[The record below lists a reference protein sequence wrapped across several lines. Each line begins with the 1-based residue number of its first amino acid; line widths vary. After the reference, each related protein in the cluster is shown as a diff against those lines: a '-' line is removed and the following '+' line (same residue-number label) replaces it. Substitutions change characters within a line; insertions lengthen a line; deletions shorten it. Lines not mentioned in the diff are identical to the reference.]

1 MLVLK
6 ISRSI
11 LFKLSYNQVNI
22 VVFRHD
28 IMKRISLLLISSIVL
43 LNLAS
48 CGESKET
55 APKAEAPVTTEKMAK
70 PTVKPAAAGFSALQA
85 VVTKTQGAIEKGDFA
100 AAKTDFAKFETS
112 WKIVE
117 DGVKAKAPKLYGAIE
132 DEMDAVGNGIKSKD
146 KAKTL
151 AALKALTT
159 SVASAA
165 K

>member
-1 MLVLK
+1 M
-6 ISRSI
+6 
-11 LFKLSYNQVNI
+11 QVNI
-22 VVFRHD
+22 IVFRYE

-55 APKAEAPVTTEKMAK
+55 APKAEAPATTEKMAK
-70 PTVKPAAAGFSALQA
+70 PTANPTAKPTAKPAAAGFAALQA

-100 AAKTDFAKFETS
+100 AATTDFAKFETS

-132 DEMDAVGNGIKSKD
+132 DEMDAVGKGIKSKD
-146 KAKTL
+146 KVKTL
-151 AALKALTT
+151 AALKSLAT

>member
-1 MLVLK
+1 
-6 ISRSI
+6 
-11 LFKLSYNQVNI
+11 
-22 VVFRHD
+22 
-28 IMKRISLLLISSIVL
+28 MKRISLLLISSIVL

-48 CGESKET
+48 CGESKDT
-55 APKAEAPVTTEKMAK
+55 APKTATPTATENTAK
-70 PTVKPAAAGFSALQA
+70 PTAKQVAAGFSALQV
-85 VVTKTQGAIEKGDFA
+85 VVTKTQGSIEKGDFA
-100 AAKTDFAKFETS
+100 AAKTDFAKFEGA

-146 KAKTL
+146 KVKTL